1 VTKSRLFSILV
12 VVAIAVAA
20 VAFAA
25 VTAKP
30 AQGSP
35 TLSAPCTTC
44 HATAA
49 SGNVTATPS
58 TSTPAAGAT
67 YTVAITSTLT
77 ASGQAGYQIDNP
89 AGTSVKTGG
98 PGAATSWDVTM
109 TAPATAGSYT
119 YTVWVAKGKPSGG
132 GMAKSTAYTITVSST
147 LVKEA
152 ITLKLNGKTT
162 IFSIALGRSVKA
174 TVVITPKLTV
184 SQVVKLTVQKWRPA
198 LKKWVAVKTLSTAK
212 TLSAYSKVY
221 PTGSR
226 GKFRMHAVL
235 AATALHTKATSVWR
249 TFRVI

>member
-1 VTKSRLFSILV
+1 MTKSRLFSILV

-49 SGNVTATPS
+49 SGSVTATPS

-98 PGAATSWDVTM
+98 PGAATSWNVTM

-132 GMAKSTAYTITVSST
+132 GMAKSTTYTITVSST

-162 IFSIALGRSVKA
+162 IVAILFHKSVKA
-174 TVVITPKLTV
+174 TGVITPKLTV
-184 SQVVKLTVQKWRPA
+184 AQVVKLTVQKWRPA
-198 LKKWVAVKTLSTAK
+198 TRRWATLKTLSTLK
-212 TLSAYSKVY
+212 TMSAYSKTY
-221 PTGSR
+221 TPGSR
-226 GKFRMHAVL
+226 GTFRMRAVL
-235 AATALHTKATSVWR
+235 AKTALHTLARSPWR
-249 TFRVI
+249 TFKVK